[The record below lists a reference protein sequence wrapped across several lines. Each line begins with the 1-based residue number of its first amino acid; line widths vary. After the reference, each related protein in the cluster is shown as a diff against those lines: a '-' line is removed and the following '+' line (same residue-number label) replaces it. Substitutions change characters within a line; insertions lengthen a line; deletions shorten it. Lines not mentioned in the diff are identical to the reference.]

1 MMPDSVSN
9 NTIDSDEYL
18 GFCKFL
24 EDSCG
29 IVLGDNKH
37 YLVTSRLNRL
47 MRKHSIESLGAL
59 LAKLNKGLDRALHDD
74 TVDAMTTNETSWFRD
89 RYPYD
94 LLKDEMLPSCEENI
108 FGKIRVWSAACSS
121 GQEPYSISIVDQEY
135 RRTHP
140 ASKTKIEIIATD
152 ISPSMLDEAKLGVF
166 DNMALGRG
174 MPDDLK
180 KRYFTAKGDAWQV
193 QQQVKSSIQFREI
206 NLMNSFASLG
216 KFDVIFCRNVLI
228 YFSGPMKTDILKR
241 MSTALKP
248 NGFLF
253 LGGSESV
260 TSYTDRFEQI
270 LTPKGL
276 YYKNR
281 P

>member
-1 MMPDSVSN
+1 MMPDSVPN
-9 NTIDSDEYL
+9 QTIDSDEYL

-59 LAKLNKGLDRALHDD
+59 LAKLNKGLDRVLHDD

-89 RYPYD
+89 RYPYE
-94 LLKDEMLPSCEENI
+94 LLKNELLPACEDNL
-108 FGKIRVWSAACSS
+108 FGKVRVWSAACSS
-121 GQEPYSISIVDQEY
+121 GQEPYSISIVNQEY
-135 RRTHP
+135 HRVNS

-152 ISPSMLDEAKLGVF
+152 ISPSMLEEAKAGVF
-166 DNMALGRG
+166 DKMSLARG

-180 KRYFTAKGDAWQV
+180 KRYFEANGEGWKV
-193 QQQVKSSIQFREI
+193 QQQVKNSIQFREI
-206 NLMNSFASLG
+206 NLMNSYASLG

-228 YFSGPMKTDILKR
+228 YFSGPKKTDILSR
-241 MSTALKP
+241 MSAALKP

-270 LTPKGL
+270 LTPRGL